1 MKRLL
6 CVILFLCVIPVVA
19 SATDYIDRF
28 NDYAAVFGL
37 RGVEGNGQTVKGK
50 TMYVVDG
57 SYVGFQENE
66 NTGELYSMFVSGEG
80 DNLLI
85 YTISAI
91 CVMENTTDNFSDNC
105 GLLLTHYLTCRMKQE
120 TVYFSSKGGLTVL
133 IESYNGK
140 YMTIIER

>member
-6 CVILFLCVIPVVA
+6 CVILILCVIPVVA

-37 RGVEGNGQTVKGK
+37 RGVEGNGQTVKSK
-50 TMYVVDG
+50 TMYIVDG
-57 SYVGFQENE
+57 SYVGFQEDE
-66 NTGELYSMFVSGEG
+66 NTGELSSIFVSGEG

-91 CVMENTTDNFSDNC
+91 CVMENTTNHFSDNC
-105 GLLLTHYLTCRMKQE
+105 GLLLTQYLMCRMKQE
-120 TVYFSSKGGLTVL
+120 TVYFSTKGGLFVL
-133 IESYNGK
+133 VEPYNGE
-140 YMTIIER
+140 YMTVIER